1 MSLKSKNSQIKELL
15 YPELNKQKK
24 SKNLMIRNIKNI
36 KKLQNLNRFKNNQ
49 KSLLEEGKLYIF
61 NFNKLL
67 AKTYKNQYMNISSKL
82 FEQNTTNNFHIT
94 TLKENINEEMKNCE
108 YIRTKRLNRPIS
120 SINLKMPI
128 KTYRNGYNGNKIKK
142 AFEQEYKQISF
153 GNLTNIDLDSLF
165 EKQLQKLREINKS
178 EEEEYNAKINNN
190 LNKKDTLEE
199 KKYDDINQFN
209 SFNKKLSNKNNNF
222 NRIKSS
228 KTIKPRPLS
237 NFRKATTKLFPS
249 IETLSPINKNILQ
262 ERILSNKNMRE
273 KKLVFN
279 KINPIERPITTN
291 KTIMHR
297 NYGHVPKY
305 LKGMKIKSKIMKE
318 IEKKKE
324 EEKNYPKGTRLLS
337 EEERNLTLQKL
348 KENKKELENLVTKLP
363 IACDSIGAKN
373 RQNKLFK
380 ELDEIV
386 KAIITFS
393 KNKVFVK
400 IDK

>member
-82 FEQNTTNNFHIT
+82 YEQNTINIHIT

-120 SINLKMPI
+120 SINLKVPI

-178 EEEEYNAKINNN
+178 EEEEEYKAKINNN

-199 KKYDDINQFN
+199 KKYDD
-209 SFNKKLSNKNNNF
+209 NNF

-228 KTIKPRPLS
+228 KAIKPRPLS

-249 IETLSPINKNILQ
+249 IETLSPINKNILH

-337 EEERNLTLQKL
+337 EEERIFTLQKL

-380 ELDEIV
+380 ELDEID

>member
-67 AKTYKNQYMNISSKL
+67 AKTNKNQYMNISSKL
-82 FEQNTTNNFHIT
+82 YEQNTTNNFHIT

-120 SINLKMPI
+120 SINLKVPI

-209 SFNKKLSNKNNNF
+209 SFNKKIVNQNNNF

-337 EEERNLTLQKL
+337 EEERSFTLQKL
-348 KENKKELENLVTKLP
+348 KERKNELDNMISKLP
-363 IACDSIGAKN
+363 ISLDSFGAKN
-373 RQNKLFK
+373 RQNKLYK
-380 ELDEIV
+380 DLDEIEQ
-386 KAIITFS
+386 AIATFS

-400 IDK
+400 IDS

>member
-1 MSLKSKNSQIKELL
+1 
-15 YPELNKQKK
+15 
-24 SKNLMIRNIKNI
+24 
-36 KKLQNLNRFKNNQ
+36 
-49 KSLLEEGKLYIF
+49 
-61 NFNKLL
+61 
-67 AKTYKNQYMNISSKL
+67 MNISSKL
-82 FEQNTTNNFHIT
+82 YEQNTANNFHIS
-94 TLKENINEEMKNCE
+94 TLKETINEELKNCE
-108 YIRTKRLNRPIS
+108 HIRTKRLNRPIS
-120 SINLKMPI
+120 SINLKVPI

-199 KKYDDINQFN
+199 KKYDD
-209 SFNKKLSNKNNNF
+209 NNF
-222 NRIKSS
+222 NRNKSS
-228 KTIKPRPLS
+228 KAIKPRPLS

-305 LKGMKIKSKIMKE
+305 LKEMKIKAKIMKE

-337 EEERNLTLQKL
+337 EEERIFTLEKL
-348 KENKKELENLVTKLP
+348 KENKKDLENLVTKLP
-363 IACDSIGAKN
+363 IASDSIWTKN
-373 RQNKLFK
+373 KQRKLFK
-380 ELDEIV
+380 ELDEIDQ
-386 KAIITFS
+386 AIITFS

-400 IDK
+400 MDN

>member
-15 YPELNKQKK
+15 YPEFNKQKK

-36 KKLQNLNRFKNNQ
+36 KKLQNLNRFKNNK

-67 AKTYKNQYMNISSKL
+67 AKTNKNQYMNISSKL
-82 FEQNTTNNFHIT
+82 YEQNTTNNFHIT

-120 SINLKMPI
+120 SINLKVPI

-199 KKYDDINQFN
+199 KKYDD
-209 SFNKKLSNKNNNF
+209 NN
-222 NRIKSS
+222 
-228 KTIKPRPLS
+228 
-237 NFRKATTKLFPS
+237 
-249 IETLSPINKNILQ
+249 
-262 ERILSNKNMRE
+262 
-273 KKLVFN
+273 
-279 KINPIERPITTN
+279 
-291 KTIMHR
+291 
-297 NYGHVPKY
+297 
-305 LKGMKIKSKIMKE
+305 
-318 IEKKKE
+318 
-324 EEKNYPKGTRLLS
+324 
-337 EEERNLTLQKL
+337 
-348 KENKKELENLVTKLP
+348 
-363 IACDSIGAKN
+363 
-373 RQNKLFK
+373 
-380 ELDEIV
+380 
-386 KAIITFS
+386 
-393 KNKVFVK
+393 
-400 IDK
+400 

>member
-82 FEQNTTNNFHIT
+82 YEQNTTNNFHIT

-108 YIRTKRLNRPIS
+108 HIRTNRLNRPIS
-120 SINLKMPI
+120 SINLKVPI

-209 SFNKKLSNKNNNF
+209 SFNKKIFNQNNNF

-228 KTIKPRPLS
+228 KAIKPRPLS

-249 IETLSPINKNILQ
+249 IETLSPINKNILK

-305 LKGMKIKSKIMKE
+305 LKEMKIKAKIMKE

-337 EEERNLTLQKL
+337 EEERIFTLQKL

-373 RQNKLFK
+373 RHNKLFK
-380 ELDEIV
+380 ELDEID